1 MTNPWIAGLGGGLE
15 SLGGTLQHEKDLA
28 TQRKAAMDQ
37 LIAGE
42 QFKAADRNQ
51 WKYIGPMDFGDGRGP
66 VPAVF
71 NQERG
76 QTLPADRVPQAGGSA
91 PPPASGSP
99 LLRGGSNPSLPIAP
113 PSVDPAAG
121 GPIAPPPGGGS
132 ADLAM
137 AKMTGTVPVPSGPS
151 ADAPPPVV
159 SAGPPPVSSTLPG
172 NRVPVAPPAAPV
184 VPPAVPTPSAGGY
197 STSGIPRVVPR
208 TLTVPKIDP
217 NSAAGISADSA
228 KAANRALVRPDPL
241 ARKSPDKFMVDG
253 VPTVL
258 LKDGHGT
265 LTTVSGQP
273 VTGTVSP
280 YVPPSGGGLGG
291 GGFGA
296 GGIGGAGRTIAA
308 INGLHQANDQMTPYE
323 EAVRNKSASFDGLDY
338 FKTQMGRMYDAKG
351 IVDPAIHSA
360 VMAQLGAQNPALA
373 NYLQNGEMW
382 ALEESSIP
390 GSRPSDFRT
399 KLDAFVSSLKPN
411 ASDQMINSV
420 QRGRTTRLEG
430 YDQSVPALKASLARV
445 AGTPVQP
452 GNAPPSSTKRTPQ
465 QAWDEAVKLYGEARV
480 LKEFGPRPPE

>member
-1 MTNPWIAGLGGGLE
+1 MSGPALYGLGAGLS
-15 SLGGTLQHEKDLA
+15 SLGQDLTHAKDEQEKRDFALKQL
-28 TQRKAAMDQ
+28 TAA
-37 LIAGE
+37 
-42 QFKAADRNQ
+42 AAVKNQ
-51 WKYIGPMDFGDGRGP
+51 WKPLAYEMDLGDGQGRGAAEFNEQTGQYRRPLIPKAPGTLPHGPSDPGPIP
-66 VPAVF
+66 VPA
-71 NQERG
+71 
-76 QTLPADRVPQAGGSA
+76 GGD
-91 PPPASGSP
+91 ASG
-99 LLRGGSNPSLPIAP
+99 
-113 PSVDPAAG
+113 
-121 GPIAPPPGGGS
+121 
-132 ADLAM
+132 LAM
-137 AKMTGTVPVPSGPS
+137 AHLTGQQAPSQALKSVPT
-151 ADAPPPVV
+151 PPPI
-159 SAGPPPVSSTLPG
+159 SASLPG
-172 NRVPVAPPAAPV
+172 NPQAQATGPDSAMQQLTGGPVAPAVPRPVAPPAVAAPSVAPV
-184 VPPAVPTPSAGGY
+184 
-197 STSGIPRVVPR
+197 STVARIS
-208 TLTVPKIDP
+208 PKQFAPQRIDP
-217 NSAAGISADSA
+217 NSQAGISADSA
-228 KAANRALVRPDPL
+228 KNANRALTRTDPL
-241 ARKSPDKFMVDG
+241 ARKTSKPFMVDG
-253 VPTVL
+253 TPTVL
-258 LKDGHGT
+258 LQDGHGV
-265 LTTVSGQP
+265 LATVAGEP
-273 VTGTVSP
+273 VTGKVTP

-323 EAVRNKSASFDGLDY
+323 ESVRNKGASFDGLDY

-452 GNAPPSSTKRTPQ
+452 GNAPSSSTKRTPQ